1 VPRKSSSSR
10 SRSRRKRKKE
20 SGTATQEK
28 TNKKTTRRTRR
39 RREINLDAWIEK
51 HIDEFVSSTSLDLLN
66 LSREQYIE
74 ILKDIIIQLYGST
87 SSYTKVEVLVKR
99 FQRYSDRI
107 YPVIAARIASLL
119 DKLSEDQLEFVIL
132 NIGDEIL
139 KDIIIQLYGST
150 SSYTKVDVLVK
161 RFQRYSDR
169 IYPVIAARIAS
180 LLDKLSE
187 DQLEFVVLNIGDEI
201 LSLASKLYEYAKK
214 FNRDDLISI
223 LKTKWSNAWVKRRTE
238 VLPAE
243 CPKCGFNALM
253 PDLTCLVCNSV
264 VNDKSFKEFIK
275 FTDGL
280 KELISILSCDELR
293 EIMRRGYVLVNGL
306 GLKPPNSERSPV
318 DIEVYLTS
326 KEMELVKEVYKD
338 RCEGIM

>member
-1 VPRKSSSSR
+1 MPRKSPSSR
-10 SRSRRKRKKE
+10 SRSRRKRKEE
-20 SGTATQEK
+20 SETITQEK
-28 TNKKTTRRTRR
+28 TSKKTTRRTRR

-51 HIDEFVSSTSLDLLN
+51 HIDEFVSSTGLDLLN
-66 LSREQYIE
+66 LSREQYI
-74 ILKDIIIQLYGST
+74 
-87 SSYTKVEVLVKR
+87 
-99 FQRYSDRI
+99 
-107 YPVIAARIASLL
+107 
-119 DKLSEDQLEFVIL
+119 
-132 NIGDEIL
+132 EIL

-187 DQLEFVVLNIGDEI
+187 DQLEFVILNIGDEV
-201 LSLASKLYEYAKK
+201 LSLASKLYEHARR
-214 FNRDDLISI
+214 FGRDDLINI

-238 VLPAE
+238 ILPAE

-264 VNDKSFKEFIK
+264 VNDKTLKEFIK
-275 FTDGL
+275 FTNGL

-306 GLKPPNSERSPV
+306 GLKPPNSERSPI
-318 DIEVYLTS
+318 DIEIYLTN
-326 KEMELVKEVYKD
+326 KEMELVKGMYKD